1 MSIQQMLKHHG
12 FYREK
17 KKTSLW
23 NRAAVKAF
31 IPWLSWTFRLVN
43 KIYTAISYMYFYTK
57 NEEK

>member
-1 MSIQQMLKHHG
+1 MLKHHG